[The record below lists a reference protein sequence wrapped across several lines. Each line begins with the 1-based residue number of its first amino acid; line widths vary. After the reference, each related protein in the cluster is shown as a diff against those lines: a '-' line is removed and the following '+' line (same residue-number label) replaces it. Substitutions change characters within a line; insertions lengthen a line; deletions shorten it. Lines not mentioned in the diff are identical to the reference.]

1 MSGETPLD
9 DTRAFSP
16 LLSAVAVVLAACG
29 RERLRAS
36 VRLSL
41 SSSSLELLPLLEL
54 LLLLLLL
61 LELELELLLLLA
73 NIDNFDALTGVG
85 CTAFAAVDVRRL
97 RRSAAAAAVA
107 DVAAVAAVVFVSED
121 LPDARCAADILLR
134 LADEVE
140 VVGVNC
146 RLLVTGV
153 VLTVAA
159 GVLLRRDL
167 FVRGVFT

>member
-73 NIDNFDALTGVG
+73 NIDNFEALPGVG

-97 RRSAAAAAVA
+97 RRSAAAAVA
-107 DVAAVAAVVFVSED
+107 DDAAVAAVVFVSED